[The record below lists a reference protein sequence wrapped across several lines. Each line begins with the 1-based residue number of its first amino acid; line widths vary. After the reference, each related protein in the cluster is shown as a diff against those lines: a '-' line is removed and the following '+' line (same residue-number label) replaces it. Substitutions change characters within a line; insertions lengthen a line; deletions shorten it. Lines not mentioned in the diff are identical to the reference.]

1 MDIWLFFSGHTAY
14 YLVCGIWMT
23 SVMWADRVFVFE
35 LSCRVSYQIRTDL
48 YFLNHSLDYLILPL
62 PLACSVLCFIRRTMY
77 LFWNV
82 GHSRSLFICL
92 FKPVYLIFTIIKSE
106 KLSIKLQHYTKAHS
120 CYPLSTAVKTE
131 LNTSICRALYQ
142 NNCVKEFLCW
152 DYP

>member
-23 SVMWADRVFVFE
+23 SVMWADRIFVFE

-48 YFLNHSLDYLILPL
+48 YFLNHSWLFNFTLSLF
-62 PLACSVLCFIRRTMY
+62 CFVFHSSNY
-77 LFWNV
+77 VLFWNV